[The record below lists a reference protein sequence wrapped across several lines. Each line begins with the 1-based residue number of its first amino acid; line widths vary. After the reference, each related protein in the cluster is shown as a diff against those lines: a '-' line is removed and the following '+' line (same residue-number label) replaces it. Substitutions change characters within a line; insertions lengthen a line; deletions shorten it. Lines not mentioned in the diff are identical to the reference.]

1 MSTSE
6 NLSLVLIPDRFVI
19 VLQVDVYVTS
29 FGKQV
34 CGHFVL
40 IRDIVMNSHAL
51 LGLNACL
58 DAFQS
63 LPEGVILLASDF

>member
-1 MSTSE
+1 
-6 NLSLVLIPDRFVI
+6 
-19 VLQVDVYVTS
+19 
-29 FGKQV
+29 
-34 CGHFVL
+34 
-40 IRDIVMNSHAL
+40 MNSNAL